1 MFKPSKKHSFDAH
14 ISVPQM
20 SYYNPSLFDEFLEID
35 GFRYS
40 DITYLFHQD
49 RLDKR
54 INSVDLDNYVKGLRE
69 RLPQNVFCGM
79 SDTEICEL
87 IQSRRITN
95 FADLRSQALDMSNRA
110 EELKQYKQQRDDYKK
125 SQDEQKKKLEELV
138 KGSFSTPDKE

>member
-1 MFKPSKKHSFDAH
+1 
-14 ISVPQM
+14 M

-69 RLPQNVFCGM
+69 RLPENAFSGM
-79 SDTEICEL
+79 SDNEICEL

-110 EELKQYKQQRDDYKK
+110 EQLKQYKQQRDDYKK
-125 SQDEQKKKLEELV
+125 SQEEQKKKLEELV
-138 KGSFSTPDKE
+138 KGSYKTPDKE

>member
-1 MFKPSKKHSFDAH
+1 
-14 ISVPQM
+14 M

-69 RLPQNVFCGM
+69 RLPENAFRGLN
-79 SDTEICEL
+79 DNEICEL

-110 EELKQYKQQRDDYKK
+110 EQLKQYKQQRDDYKK
-125 SQDEQKKKLEELV
+125 SQDEQKKKLYELV
-138 KGSFSTPDKE
+138 KGSYKTPDKE

>member
-1 MFKPSKKHSFDAH
+1 MFKHSKKHIFDAN

-35 GFRYS
+35 GFRFS

-69 RLPQNVFCGM
+69 RLPENAFSGM
-79 SDTEICEL
+79 SDNEIFDL

-110 EELKQYKQQRDDYKK
+110 EELRQYKQQRDDYKK
-125 SQDEQKKKLEELV
+125 SQEEQKKKFEELV
-138 KGSFSTPDKE
+138 KGSYKTPDKE